1 MKAVKE
7 GGIHRRLPS
16 LSRLPLSAVFHKKG
30 EVANK
35 PLNWA
40 FSHSLNTLISCS
52 YSAGLRIRTPFLV
65 MGNVLPLFI
74 SRTLR
79 F

>member
-7 GGIHRRLPS
+7 GGIRHYLPS
-16 LSRLPLSAVFHKKG
+16 LSRLPLSAVFHKGG
-30 EVANK
+30 EVASK
-35 PLNWA
+35 PLIWA
-40 FSHSLNTLISCS
+40 FSRSFNAVSSCS
-52 YSAGLRIRTPFLV
+52 YSAGLRILTPFLV